1 LKSGSI
7 AGLAAGLLVL
17 AHVSHAADIR
27 VMASA
32 AIKEAYLELVPQFER
47 SSGHKVITEWVPT
60 VDLLSRIKSGE
71 TVDLVIM
78 VSTSIDD
85 LINLGKLAAGSRV
98 DLVKSGVGVAVRAGA
113 PRPDISSA
121 ESLKRALRAA
131 KSISYSTGPSGV
143 YLVDLFQRMGLTEE
157 LRLKIKQVKGIPVG
171 AVVAR
176 GDAEIGF
183 QQVSEL
189 LPVPGIDFIGP
200 LPAEI
205 QQTSVFAAGVHAAA
219 KEPDAARALIKFITS
234 PAAAPVIRKRGL
246 EPA

>member
-1 LKSGSI
+1 MKSGPV
-7 AGLAAGLLVL
+7 AGLAAGTLLL
-17 AHVSHAADIR
+17 AGMAHAAEIK

-47 SSGHKVITEWVPT
+47 ASGHKVATEWVPT
-60 VDLLSRIKSGE
+60 VDILSRIKGGD

-85 LINLGKLAAGSRV
+85 LIKLGKLAAGSRV

-121 ESLKRALRAA
+121 ESLKRALLAA
-131 KSISYSTGPSGV
+131 KSITYSTGPSGV
-143 YLVDLFQRMGLTEE
+143 YLVGLFQRMGIADE
-157 LRLKIKQVKGIPVG
+157 LKPKIKQVKGEPIG

-183 QQVSEL
+183 QQISEL
-189 LPVPGIDFIGP
+189 LPVAGIDFVGP

-205 QQTSVFAAGVHAAA
+205 QQTSVFAAGVHSAA
-219 KEPDAARALIKFITS
+219 KEPDAARALVKFIIA
-234 PAAAPVIRKRGL
+234 PAAVPVIRKRGL
-246 EPA
+246 EPG